1 MCPPVLQQLAAQ
13 LTGDQDRADFP
24 LQRHLRPAAAGGLH
38 GQGYFTSLTRIPV
51 EQMASMSRPR
61 RSRPS
66 PRAAESRRPYSARL
80 SSRSG
85 AKKAAAGA
93 AVV

>member
-38 GQGYFTSLTRIPV
+38 GQVFHLTHPDSGGADGLHEQAQTLTAQSPGGGEQAAVLGPAQFPV
-51 EQMASMSRPR
+51 GERKAP
-61 RSRPS
+61 
-66 PRAAESRRPYSARL
+66 L
-80 SSRSG
+80 SRS
-85 AKKAAAGA
+85 
-93 AVV
+93 V